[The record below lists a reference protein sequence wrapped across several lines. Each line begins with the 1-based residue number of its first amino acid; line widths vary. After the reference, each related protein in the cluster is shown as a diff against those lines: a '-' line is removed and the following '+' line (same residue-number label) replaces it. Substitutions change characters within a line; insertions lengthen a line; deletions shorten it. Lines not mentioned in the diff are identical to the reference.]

1 MRPYEHK
8 VQYYET
14 DKMGIVHHSNYIRWM
29 EEARV
34 DFLEQIGWGF
44 DRLEALGIISPV
56 TGVECKYKVSTKF
69 PERIKITV
77 EVEEFK
83 GVKLK
88 LKYKMYK
95 EDGTLA
101 SEGYSEHG
109 FLDESGKI
117 ISLKKLFPECYQ
129 ALMECGEDV
138 IQ

>member
-1 MRPYEHK
+1 M
-8 VQYYET
+8 VSGAIVVSGAFVVS
-14 DKMGIVHHSNYIRWM
+14 GIFVVSG
-29 EEARV
+29 V
-34 DFLEQIGWGF
+34 LEV
-44 DRLEALGIISPV
+44 S
-56 TGVECKYKVSTKF
+56 GVECKYKVSTKF
-69 PERIKITV
+69 PERIKIIV

-129 ALMECGEDV
+129 ALMGQFEE
-138 IQ
+138 